1 MGQNPLS
8 SMAWPFVHDVFIES
22 TPKVVLHRSRQQA
35 SHTLLIY
42 LIFCINK
49 EIEIKL
55 I

>member
-8 SMAWPFVHDVFIES
+8 SMACPFVHDVFIES

-42 LIFCINK
+42 LIFVSTK
-49 EIEIKL
+49 KL
-55 I
+55 RLN